1 MQLFPQKEENP
12 PDRWTLIRDIAVMQV
27 KLIVDGLRDLVLVPA
42 SLVAGIVS
50 LVSFDKDRPGAPFYN
65 LLSLGKQ
72 SERWINLFGALQNA
86 PPDLAEIKPFPNA
99 DMDELV
105 GKLESFVVAEHQR
118 GGITAQ
124 AREQFERALNAVRR
138 RARTEGRPGSE
149 ADDPDP
155 SGRS

>member
-1 MQLFPQKEENP
+1 MNILSKRPP
-12 PDRWTLIRDIAVMQV
+12 PDRWTLARDIAVLQA
-27 KLIVDGLRDLVLVPA
+27 KLIVDGLRDLLLVPLSLIA
-42 SLVAGIVS
+42 GIFSLVTYEGGQ
-50 LVSFDKDRPGAPFYN
+50 PGSQFYH

-72 SERWINLFGALQNA
+72 SERWINLFGALKNA
-86 PPDLAEIKPFPNA
+86 PPDMTQFEPFPNA

-105 GKLESFVVAEHQR
+105 GRLETFVINEHQR

-124 AREQFERALNAVRR
+124 AKERFDRALNAVRR
-138 RARTEGRPGSE
+138 RARTEGHPDSA